1 MNPFLNP
8 VTGVPF
14 LISYLY
20 DPSRLQRSSKEQLKS
35 YRDKVFRRIVRYAF
49 SVPVYHT
56 LYKKAGVY
64 PQDIKHI
71 EDIQKLPFISKKEL
85 ITSFPEGVVPKGYD
99 KTRASVV
106 STSGS
111 TGKPVSLYVDFPTLS
126 KAMCLFFRQ
135 GYTYDFNWRHS
146 RFVSLGNFSQGKADQ
161 VFEKDLMS
169 QTHLFRRSN
178 SYISMNAFSPMKDII
193 NKLDE
198 FRPDIM
204 LSYPITFQ
212 QLAYLKKKGYG
223 THIKPKLITVG
234 GYVLDEYTRSYVED
248 AFGCPMVNIY
258 SSAESCSDVAFECL
272 EKTWH
277 VNYDF
282 FHVEAVDDSME
293 LVADGEPGHII
304 LTRMFGRGTPI
315 IRYTGMDDWVTLD
328 STYECPCGLQT
339 PVMKA
344 GVEGRRSTS
353 VVLPDGRIFPS
364 ASFAIVS
371 LVLKDLNTF
380 KVKQFQIIQHKLD
393 VIDIILVIDDDLRD
407 VGPSVDIVFSK
418 IEEAYRRLVGPQV
431 TITVKEVNEI
441 KAPPGKPLP
450 LVISKI
456 KMEDALKLIDK

>member
-14 LISYLY
+14 IISYLA
-20 DPSRLQRSSKEQLKS
+20 DPGRLKRSSKEQLKS
-35 YRDKVFRRIVRYAF
+35 YRDMAFRRIVRYAY
-49 SVPVYHT
+49 SVPVYHH
-56 LYKKAGVY
+56 LYKKAGVH
-64 PQDIKHI
+64 PHDIKGI
-71 EDIQKLPFISKKEL
+71 EDAQKLPFISKKN
-85 ITSFPEGVVPKGYD
+85 IIDNYPDGVVPQGYN
-99 KTRASVV
+99 KKRASVI

-111 TGKPVSLYVDFPTLS
+111 TGKPVSIYVDFPTLS

-135 GYTYDFNWRHS
+135 GYTYDFNWRNS
-146 RFVSLGNFSQGKADQ
+146 KFVSIGNFSQGKADQ

-169 QTHLFRRSN
+169 QTHLFRRPN
-178 SYISMNAFSPMKDII
+178 SYLSMNAFAPMKDII
-193 NKLDE
+193 NELDE

-223 THIKPKLITVG
+223 SHITPKLITVG

-277 VNYDF
+277 VNYDY

-293 LVADGEPGHII
+293 LVADGESGHII

-315 IRYTGMDDWVTLD
+315 VRYTGMDDWVTLE
-328 STYECPCGLQT
+328 SEYECSCGLQT
-339 PVMKA
+339 PILKS

-353 VVLPDGRIFPS
+353 VVLPDGRMFPS

-371 LVLKDLNTF
+371 LILKDLNTF
-380 KVKQFQIIQHKLD
+380 KVKQFQIIQRKLD
-393 VIDIILVIDDDLRD
+393 VIEILLVIDDDLRD
-407 VGPSVDIVFSK
+407 VGPSVDFIFSK
-418 IEEAYRRLVGPQV
+418 IQKAYQELAGPKV
-431 TITVKEVNEI
+431 TITVKEVDEI
-441 KAPPGKPLP
+441 KSPQGKPLP
-450 LVISKI
+450 LVISNVKI
-456 KMEDALKLIDK
+456 GDALKLIE

>member
-14 LISYLY
+14 IISYLT
-20 DPSRLQRSSKEQLKS
+20 DPGRLKRSSKEQLRS
-35 YRDKVFRRIVRYAF
+35 YRDTAFRRIVRYAF
-49 SVPVYHT
+49 SVPVYHH

-64 PQDIKHI
+64 PHDIKHI
-71 EDIQKLPFISKKEL
+71 EDAQKLPFISKKN
-85 ITSFPEGVVPKGYD
+85 IIDNYPDGVVPQGYN
-99 KTRASVV
+99 KKRASVI

-111 TGKPVSLYVDFPTLS
+111 TGKPVSIYVDFPTLS

-135 GYTYDFNWRHS
+135 GYTYDFNWRNS
-146 RFVSLGNFSQGKADQ
+146 KFVSIGNFSQGKADQ

-169 QTHLFRRSN
+169 QTHLFRRPN
-178 SYISMNAFSPMKDII
+178 SYLSMNAFAPMKEII

-223 THIKPKLITVG
+223 SHIKPKLITVG

-277 VNYDF
+277 VNYDY
-282 FHVEAVDDSME
+282 FHVEAVDDSMGV
-293 LVADGEPGHII
+293 VADGESGHII

-315 IRYTGMDDWVTLD
+315 VRYMGMDDWVTLESD
-328 STYECPCGLQT
+328 CECSCGLRT
-339 PVMKA
+339 PIMKS

-353 VVLPDGRIFPS
+353 VVLPDGRMFPS

-371 LVLKDLNTF
+371 LILKDLNTF
-380 KVKQFQIIQHKLD
+380 KVKQFQIIQHRLD
-393 VIDIILVIDDDLRD
+393 VIEILLAIDDDLRD
-407 VGPSVDIVFSK
+407 VGPSVDFIFSK
-418 IEEAYRRLVGPQV
+418 IHKAYQDLVGPKV
-431 TITVKEVNEI
+431 TITVKEVDEI
-441 KAPPGKPLP
+441 KSPRGKPLP
-450 LVISKI
+450 LVISKVKI
-456 KMEDALKLIDK
+456 EDALKLIEQ

>member
-204 LSYPITFQ
+204 L
-212 QLAYLKKKGYG
+212 
-223 THIKPKLITVG
+223 
-234 GYVLDEYTRSYVED
+234 
-248 AFGCPMVNIY
+248 
-258 SSAESCSDVAFECL
+258 
-272 EKTWH
+272 
-277 VNYDF
+277 
-282 FHVEAVDDSME
+282 
-293 LVADGEPGHII
+293 
-304 LTRMFGRGTPI
+304 
-315 IRYTGMDDWVTLD
+315 
-328 STYECPCGLQT
+328 
-339 PVMKA
+339 
-344 GVEGRRSTS
+344 
-353 VVLPDGRIFPS
+353 
-364 ASFAIVS
+364 
-371 LVLKDLNTF
+371 
-380 KVKQFQIIQHKLD
+380 
-393 VIDIILVIDDDLRD
+393 
-407 VGPSVDIVFSK
+407 
-418 IEEAYRRLVGPQV
+418 
-431 TITVKEVNEI
+431 
-441 KAPPGKPLP
+441 
-450 LVISKI
+450 
-456 KMEDALKLIDK
+456 